1 MGYYLALC
9 AILRIYQYFYHDA
22 AYSLDGVCVRCSEC
36 ERAQYRGL
44 SVCLS
49 VTVVYCVEIASDNY
63 YQTT

>member
-1 MGYYLALC
+1 MESVC
-9 AILRIYQYFYHDA
+9 DA
-22 AYSLDGVCVRCSEC
+22 VNASARNIV
-36 ERAQYRGL
+36 GL